1 MVPCAGTPLGVAQLH
16 RLHGPLFLCLNRI
29 SSWFSARN
37 APCAR
42 LPYSQGPGAGRA
54 EWGRRNEGW
63 GGNPVKL
70 DCDDH
75 YTTTDVINSLSNKNK
90 IKLN

>member
-54 EWGRRNEGW
+54 ERGRRKEGW
-63 GGNPVKL
+63 GGRGAEGRRGGKVE
-70 DCDDH
+70 DS
-75 YTTTDVINSLSNKNK
+75 VAVGQ
-90 IKLN
+90 